1 MSKSKQRGFTLIELV
16 AVIIIMAVASVP
28 LFGLFSQP
36 AVSMV
41 TNEKIQTAA
50 QLAQERAE
58 YLLAVRRNQSYTAAD
73 ISIGLTE
80 TLTGSYSNYTRTTS
94 IIDETAPYAGGDCPA
109 VGACKQITV
118 SVAEGG
124 NTLAEITFVLV
135 NY

>member
-16 AVIIIMAVASVP
+16 AVIIIMAIASVP

-109 VGACKQITV
+109 VEACKQITV